1 MLDPLTS
8 ISLASAIVQFIDFGS
23 KLVADG
29 REIYKN
35 GTLTYHEELD
45 LITKDLRNF
54 TEEIE
59 LRLVPPTAILAD
71 ELALRELAIK
81 AKELADQ
88 LLTVLNT
95 VKSTDGQ
102 SALQSFRLVLRT
114 TRRKGKIQ
122 DIEKRLD
129 KLRKQIN
136 TRMIT
141 ILSCVS
147 HKQVGV
153 FGTVTNV
160 LEEIRRNDININN
173 NLEKLRSDLLASLE
187 TNLHAGRSD
196 TIPEKCNRLVS
207 EAQRVTT
214 SYEVL
219 RSLHFKTIK
228 DREARIKS
236 AHNHTFDW
244 IYDDP
249 NTITG
254 RRTQFQDW
262 LQNGDGIYW
271 ISGKA
276 GCGKSTLM
284 KYLCNDA
291 RTKDHLKIWT
301 GTSNIFIASY
311 FFWSSGNKMQKSQLG
326 LLQSLL
332 YQIINQYPELIS
344 KVCPSRW
351 SMTRNY
357 EDESD
362 PWDLPE
368 LSETFDRIVAE
379 EHSWSTRFCFFV
391 DGLDEYDTQY
401 GEYTDLIK
409 VLRSLATSSVV
420 KLCVSSRPWN
430 VFIEAFDDR
439 DIPKLVVQEY
449 TKPDIELYV
458 KNRLEGDG
466 RFILLSR
473 KDYQYQELVQEIVGK
488 ANGVFLW
495 VYLVVNSLLRGLTDD
510 NDISTLRGR
519 LEHLPAD
526 LGDYFL
532 QMLETIEDVYRV
544 QTAQIFQIA
553 VISSYPL
560 PLLLFNFLAQV
571 TNAPHS
577 NINTNTHVQRFTS
590 QDITTVTDKMKTYIN
605 ARCKDLLEIYVDND
619 PEEVNCLRNKVGF
632 LHRTAKDFLMTK
644 DIQEVLGS
652 RLPSKFD
659 ARITLCNLYLRQLE
673 SLPLKED
680 DGSWLLTRLSN
691 MTRELIYY
699 TFEAERI
706 NGVAEILLLD
716 KLHQTL
722 STRADELDKLPLA
735 ADIQATLKNHILA
748 HYNTTSF
755 AKLIIEGQLVLYLE
769 HLASRETRLLRSEP
783 LLNYILLN
791 FGKIPPQRLY
801 YEADLTVTMVR
812 ILLDRGVKPDEATWW
827 EFLVSFDKISRPVYR
842 ENLEEVFDISKM
854 LLEHGADPDYE
865 FDIQKAE
872 HTRFAR
878 GKGGRRRKVT
888 EIEWVCKVASKIL
901 KNGFSKTP
909 HLETQIIELL
919 EKSRLKRS
927 SPRWSF
933 WRLVPRR

>member
-29 REIYKN
+29 REIYEN
-35 GTLTYHEELD
+35 GTLTYHQELD
-45 LITKDLRNF
+45 LITKDLQTL

-59 LRLVPPTAILAD
+59 LRLVPATTILAD

-88 LLTVLNT
+88 LLTVLDT

-102 SALQSFRLVLRT
+102 SVLQSFRLALRNA
-114 TRRKGKIQ
+114 RKKGKIQ
-122 DIEKRLD
+122 DTEKRLN

-141 ILSCVS
+141 ILS
-147 HKQVGV
+147 HKQLGV
-153 FGTVTNV
+153 FGAVTNV
-160 LEEIRRNDININN
+160 LEEIRRNDMNIDNKI
-173 NLEKLRSDLLASLE
+173 ERLRTDLLRSLE
-187 TNLHAGRSD
+187 TKLYAGTND
-196 TIPEKCNRLVS
+196 TIPKQCDKLVS

-244 IYDDP
+244 IFDDSD
-249 NTITG
+249 TVTG
-254 RRTQFQDW
+254 HQTQFQDW
-262 LQNGDGIYW
+262 LRNGNGIYW

-284 KYLCNDA
+284 KYLCSDA

-311 FFWSSGNKMQKSQLG
+311 FFWGSGNKMQKSQLG

-332 YQIINQYPELIS
+332 YQIINQYPEIIS
-344 KVCPSRW
+344 RVCPSRW
-351 SMTRNY
+351 TVVRKH

-362 PWDLPE
+362 LWSLPE
-368 LSETFDRIVAE
+368 LSETFDRIVTE
-379 EHSWSTRFCFFV
+379 EHAWSTRFCFFV

-409 VLRSLATSSVV
+409 ILRSLATSSVI

-430 VFIEAFDDR
+430 VFLEAFDDG

-458 KNRLEGDG
+458 KNRLEDDV
-466 RFILLSR
+466 RFVRLSK
-473 KDYQYQELVQEIVGK
+473 KDNQYQQLVQGIVEK

-495 VYLVVNSLLRGLTDD
+495 VYLVVNSLLRGFTDD

-526 LGDYFL
+526 LGDYFR

-571 TNAPHS
+571 TDAPHS
-577 NINTNTHVQRFTS
+577 KIDNKTQVQRFTS
-590 QDITTVTDKMKTYIN
+590 QDIITVTEKMKTYIN

-619 PEEVNCLRNKVGF
+619 PEEASCLRNKVGF

-644 DIQEVLGS
+644 DIQEVLES

-680 DGSWLLTRLSN
+680 HGSWLLTRIST
-691 MTRELIYY
+691 MTRELVYY
-699 TFEAERI
+699 LFEAERI
-706 NGVAEILLLD
+706 NGVAEVLLLD
-716 KLHQTL
+716 ELHQTL
-722 STRADELDKLPLA
+722 STRAQELHRLPQA
-735 ADIQATLKNHILA
+735 AFKNHILA
-748 HYNTTSF
+748 HYNTTTF

-769 HLASRETRLLRSEP
+769 HLVRRETWLLGSEP
-783 LLNYILLN
+783 LLNYTLLN
-791 FGKIPPQRLY
+791 FGKVPPQRLH
-801 YEADLTVTMVR
+801 YEADVTVAMVR
-812 ILLDRGVKPDEATWW
+812 ILLERGVKPDEATWW
-827 EFLVSFDKISRPVYR
+827 EFLVSFDKISRPAYR
-842 ENLEEVFDISKM
+842 DHLDEVFDISKM

-865 FDIQKAE
+865 FDMQE
-872 HTRFAR
+872 GECTRYAR

-888 EIEWVCKVASKIL
+888 ELQWVRKVASEIL
-901 KNGFSKTP
+901 VNGFGKTP
-909 HLETQIIELL
+909 HLESQIIEVIH
-919 EKSRLKRS
+919 KSRLKRS
-927 SPRWSF
+927 SSRWSL
-933 WRLVPRR
+933 WRLLTPR